1 MKEPG
6 CRVGKIRVQIQR
18 RQTKN
23 GKAEK
28 RSHWSLLTSSS
39 TPTAVP
45 RFCGGS
51 AQYKVSCPSVTA
63 ITFQIKTHEF
73 PERYR
78 TITASVT
85 IYT

>member
-18 RQTKN
+18 RQTKS

-45 RFCGGS
+45 R
-51 AQYKVSCPSVTA
+51 SVEVLHNA
-63 ITFQIKTHEF
+63 RHRV
-73 PERYR
+73 PVLL
-78 TITASVT
+78 S
-85 IYT
+85 